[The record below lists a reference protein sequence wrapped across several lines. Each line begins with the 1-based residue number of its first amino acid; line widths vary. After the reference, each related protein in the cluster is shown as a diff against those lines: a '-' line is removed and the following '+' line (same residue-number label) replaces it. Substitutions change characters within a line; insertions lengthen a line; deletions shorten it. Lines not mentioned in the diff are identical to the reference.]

1 MPLLWPLKVPER
13 SNAKTQ
19 RKTLKIEHSC
29 LFIHHT
35 IWIYHFSHLIL
46 FNSPQKSLLKSQIKL
61 PKPNFRTPKNPG
73 IANFKPKKILR
84 SSPSLEIPSTPPGG
98 VGWLNVIDNLIVVV
112 EGDRYP
118 WGPLNMIS
126 LVKRLVC
133 QVELLFT
140 FHLNCNYH
148 PWGLINDMQMSIYNR
163 KHWHALSHSLHFVRH
178 EGRSVTISGTRLTRS
193 MAADES
199 DFYAPAAELVVIAE
213 SFNQDGR
220 PMLKY
225 WSTHHL
231 VLRMTAGP
239 KRTLQALR
247 FCVSLIVVLYFWV
260 ISLIRVFAFLVCGLL
275 EVFV

>member
-1 MPLLWPLKVPER
+1 
-13 SNAKTQ
+13 
-19 RKTLKIEHSC
+19 
-29 LFIHHT
+29 
-35 IWIYHFSHLIL
+35 
-46 FNSPQKSLLKSQIKL
+46 
-61 PKPNFRTPKNPG
+61 
-73 IANFKPKKILR
+73 
-84 SSPSLEIPSTPPGG
+84 
-98 VGWLNVIDNLIVVV
+98 
-112 EGDRYP
+112 
-118 WGPLNMIS
+118 MIS

-178 EGRSVTISGTRLTRS
+178 EGRLVTISGTRLTRA

-247 FCVSLIVVLYFWV
+247 FCVSLIVVLYF
-260 ISLIRVFAFLVCGLL
+260 
-275 EVFV
+275 